1 MPQWASWVPW
11 WVPWWVPRWWRTNRV
26 LTFVG
31 DVVGDLVGIGGGD
44 LTGRL
49 GGYVIALEKEKSAT
63 SACIQS
69 KYESNTPDG
78 APYRVKQ
85 EGSATTMNS
94 TKDSRQRGKL
104 VRYCPGRKKE
114 IQRRVRALKSKYE
127 VNNGPGIHGAR
138 VPLSH
143 FGEALALSSRH
154 LGSAEETD
162 FKGGKTERT
171 KKR

>member
-1 MPQWASWVPW
+1 
-11 WVPWWVPRWWRTNRV
+11 
-26 LTFVG
+26 
-31 DVVGDLVGIGGGD
+31 
-44 LTGRL
+44 
-49 GGYVIALEKEKSAT
+49 
-63 SACIQS
+63 
-69 KYESNTPDG
+69 
-78 APYRVKQ
+78 
-85 EGSATTMNS
+85 MNS

-154 LGSAEETD
+154 LGSAEETG
-162 FKGGKTERT
+162 FKRMERT
-171 KKR
+171 KIR